1 MPRAETLSPRRSSNA
16 KSIHRELADEAI
28 VIVKRLAE
36 EDMVT
41 YQRIKLIESAKESGD
56 EGRNILR

>member
-1 MPRAETLSPRRSSNA
+1 MH
-16 KSIHRELADEAI
+16 KELADEAI

-56 EGRNILR
+56 EGRNILT